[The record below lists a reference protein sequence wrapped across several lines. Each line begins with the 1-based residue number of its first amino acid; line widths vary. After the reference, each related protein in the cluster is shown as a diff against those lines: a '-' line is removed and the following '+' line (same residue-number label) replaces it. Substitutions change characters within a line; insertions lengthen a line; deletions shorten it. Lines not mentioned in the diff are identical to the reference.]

1 MRGVGW
7 WGLLISGA
15 AVAEEVPAAEE
26 PPAESPPAEGA
37 PAAPVEAAPM
47 EAAPTEAA
55 PASTEAAPAATAPPV
70 PPRGGTTIA
79 LSAAGGFD
87 FTTRQPWLG
96 LDVAFQPDQL
106 RGFAF
111 AGRVQAGW
119 GFGDQRPLGV
129 VQLGFAG
136 VVPAESA
143 LVRIGLL
150 AHAELY
156 VVDYPLPVQVGEPV
170 EGTFGNFGMF
180 PGGLLLAEL
189 GWHRAGKRGP
199 AAWSIGLRLGA
210 APVAVVEECPFNGT
224 SQDELCYGSRVGIL
238 GGITGRLRFH
248 EGVYLEAVGGPSP
261 MLSLGY
267 AFPTGR
273 R

>member
-15 AVAEEVPAAEE
+15 AVAEEVPA
-26 PPAESPPAEGA
+26 
-37 PAAPVEAAPM
+37 
-47 EAAPTEAA
+47 TEAA
-55 PASTEAAPAATAPPV
+55 PAEEVSPTPAEGPPPAEPAPTAAASAAATPPV
-70 PPRGGTTIA
+70 SPRGGTTIA

-143 LVRIGLL
+143 LVRVGLL

-189 GWHRAGKRGP
+189 GWHRAGTRGP

-267 AFPTGR
+267 AFPTGQR
-273 R
+273 